1 MNGTALIDTLT
12 LATITGMRSMSGP
25 TALALAR
32 GGVSPQ
38 LLGTLA
44 AGEMIVD
51 KTSFVGDRT
60 DAVPLA
66 GRALMGAIVGGFLA
80 RERGGSLLLGGLL
93 GATTAVA
100 ATHLAYQAR
109 QRLPFSSAVNGLIE
123 DSIVALVAWRYA
135 ARARALTA

>member
-1 MNGTALIDTLT
+1 MNRTLLVDTVT
-12 LATITGMRSMSGP
+12 LSMITGMRSMSGP

-32 GGVSPQ
+32 GGVSRQ

-66 GRALMGAIVGGFLA
+66 GRAVMGALVGGFLA

-93 GATTAVA
+93 GAATAVA

-109 QRLPFSSAVNGLIE
+109 KRLPFGTAVNGLLE
-123 DSIVALVAWRYA
+123 DGIVAAVAWRYA
-135 ARARALTA
+135 ARARGAA